1 MLKQRLSDNNVGC
14 CNVLYNSILIIYI
27 MSKKRSIEE
36 INEKIRKR
44 KAVVLTAEQVSAMGK
59 ELKPEEIMNRV
70 DVVTTATF
78 GPMCSSGVF
87 INFGHTTPPMRM
99 EKITLNN
106 VPVFGGIAA
115 VDAYL
120 GATETAMPQDIYGGA
135 HVIEELIEGKD
146 VLLQA
151 TAKGTDC
158 YPRTEVKTLINK
170 STINEMIMFN
180 PRNAY
185 QNYNVAVN
193 STTKIKYTYM
203 GTLLP
208 AFGNANF
215 STSGELSPLLNDPE
229 LRTIGIGTRIFFG
242 GTTGYVAWNG
252 TQFNT
257 GKPLNEH
264 GIPLGNAATL
274 ALIGD
279 AKQMITRFIKAGYF
293 EKYGVTMFVGVG
305 IPIPVIDEDMARR
318 VSIRNS
324 QIETNIIDYGS
335 GNSDLLGRTNYK
347 TLFSGEIRLNGKKIR
362 TAPLSSLK
370 AAREIA
376 EILKTEVADGRFL
389 LTEPVALLPKTT
401 GLNKLDIRL

>member
-1 MLKQRLSDNNVGC
+1 MA
-14 CNVLYNSILIIYI
+14 
-27 MSKKRSIEE
+27 KKRSIDE
-36 INEKIRKR
+36 INEKIRR
-44 KAVVLTAEQVSAMGK
+44 GKAVVLTAEQVAEMGK
-59 ELKPEEIMNRV
+59 EMTPAEVFNKV

-99 EKITLNN
+99 ERLTLNN
-106 VPVFGGIAA
+106 VPAYGGIAA
-115 VDAYL
+115 VDAYI
-120 GATETAMPQDIYGGA
+120 GATETAMPHDQYGGA
-135 HVIEELIEGKD
+135 HVIEELISGKD

-170 STINEMIMFN
+170 NTINEFIMFN

-193 STTKIKYTYM
+193 STNKIKYTYM

-242 GTTGYVAWNG
+242 GAEGYVAWHG

-257 GKPLNEH
+257 GKPVNEH
-264 GIPLGNAATL
+264 GIPVGNSVTL

-279 AKQMITRFIKAGYF
+279 AKKMSSRFIKAAYF
-293 EKYGVTMFVGVG
+293 EKYGVSMFVGVG
-305 IPIPVIDEDMARR
+305 IPIPVLDEDLAKN
-318 VSIRNS
+318 VSVCNR
-324 QIETNIIDYGS
+324 QIETNILDYGS
-335 GNSDLLGRTNYK
+335 GNFELLGRIDYES
-347 TLFSGEIRLNGKKIR
+347 LFSGKISFKGKKIR
-362 TAPLSSLK
+362 TAPLSSVK
-370 AAREIA
+370 VAREIA
-376 EILKTEVADGRFL
+376 DILKKKISEGRFF
-389 LTEPVALLPKTT
+389 LTEPVALFQKTP
-401 GLNKLDIRL
+401 GLNSLKIRI

>member
-1 MLKQRLSDNNVGC
+1 MP
-14 CNVLYNSILIIYI
+14 
-27 MSKKRSIEE
+27 KKRSIEE
-36 INEKIRKR
+36 INSKIRSG

-59 ELKPEEIMNRV
+59 EMTPAEVMSRV

-87 INFGHTTPPMRM
+87 MNFGHSDPPMRM

-106 VPVFGGIAA
+106 VPAYGGIAA
-115 VDAYL
+115 VDCYL
-120 GATETAMPQDIYGGA
+120 GATETAMPHDQYGGA
-135 HVIEELIEGKD
+135 HVIEELIAGKD

-151 TAKGTDC
+151 QGKGTDC
-158 YPRTEVKTLINK
+158 YPRTEIKTLINK
-170 STINEMIMFN
+170 NSINEFIMFN

-193 STTKIKYTYM
+193 STSKLKFTYM

-229 LRTIGIGTRIFFG
+229 MRTIGIGTRIFMG
-242 GTTGYVAWNG
+242 GTTGYVAWHG

-257 GKPLNEH
+257 GKPLNEN
-264 GIPLGNAATL
+264 GIPVGNAATL

-279 AKQMITRFIKAGYF
+279 AKQMSTKYIKAAYF
-293 EKYGVTMFVGVG
+293 ERYGVTLFVGIG
-305 IPIPVIDEDMARR
+305 IPIPVLDEDMAHR

-335 GNSDLLGRTNYK
+335 GKFEILGRTNYK
-347 TLFSGEIRLNGKKIR
+347 ALFSGEIKLNGKKIR
-362 TAPLSSLK
+362 TAPLSSVK
-370 AAREIA
+370 IAREIA
-376 EILKTEVADGRFL
+376 ALLKKELTDGRFL
-389 LTEPVALLPKTT
+389 LTEPVELFRKTT
-401 GLNKLDIRL
+401 GLNKLEIRI

>member
-1 MLKQRLSDNNVGC
+1 MP
-14 CNVLYNSILIIYI
+14 
-27 MSKKRSIEE
+27 KKRSIEE
-36 INEKIRKR
+36 INSKIRSG

-59 ELKPEEIMNRV
+59 EMTPAEVMSRV

-87 INFGHTTPPMRM
+87 MNFGHSDPPMRM

-106 VPVFGGIAA
+106 VPAYGGIAA
-115 VDAYL
+115 VDCYL
-120 GATETAMPQDIYGGA
+120 GATETAMPHDQYGGA
-135 HVIEELIEGKD
+135 HVIEELIAGKD

-151 TAKGTDC
+151 QGKGTDC
-158 YPRTEVKTLINK
+158 YPRTEIKTLINK
-170 STINEMIMFN
+170 NSINEFIMFN

-193 STTKIKYTYM
+193 STSKLKFTYM

-229 LRTIGIGTRIFFG
+229 MRTIGVGTRIFMG
-242 GTTGYVAWNG
+242 GTTGYVAWHG

-257 GKPLNEH
+257 GKPLNEN
-264 GIPLGNAATL
+264 GIPVGNAATL

-279 AKQMITRFIKAGYF
+279 AKEMSTKYIKAAYF
-293 EKYGVTMFVGVG
+293 ERYGVSMFVGIG
-305 IPIPVIDEDMARR
+305 IPIPVLDEDMAHR

-335 GNSDLLGRTNYK
+335 GKFEILGRTNYK
-347 TLFSGEIRLNGKKIR
+347 VLFSGELKLNGKKIR
-362 TAPLSSLK
+362 TAPLSSVK
-370 AAREIA
+370 VAREIA
-376 EILKTEVADGRFL
+376 ALLKKEVTDGRFL
-389 LTEPVALLPKTT
+389 LTEPVELFRKTT
-401 GLNKLDIRL
+401 GPNKLEIRI